1 MREDQGVARFTPP
14 TPRSRRLGRELRRL
28 RDQRG
33 LTQEEAA
40 RLLSCSQQRIARIES
55 GDIKPRPRDVLE
67 ILVAYEF
74 PHDADPGRGL
84 LAMARELRE
93 AGWWQRLN
101 TLPARYV
108 TFIAYEA
115 EASELRHFEPTL
127 IPGLIQTRAYA
138 EEVIRVGRET
148 DHDAICQRVEA
159 RMKRQEV
166 LTVRQPSLRL
176 HAIVTEPALMLEVGS
191 TDLMHE
197 QLTHIVKVAA
207 LPNVT
212 VQVLRLAAGAHLAVH
227 GGFEILTF
235 DGGDP
240 PLGYIETLAGELFLE
255 SPEEIR
261 RLTGVYDHLKS
272 LALSPRESVKF
283 VQEKTRGLNRMA

>member
-1 MREDQGVARFTPP
+1 MRDDQRVARFTPP

-28 RDQRG
+28 RTDRG

-40 RLLSCSQQRIARIES
+40 RLLTSSQQRVARIES

-67 ILVAYEF
+67 ILVAYEV
-74 PHDADPGRGL
+74 PHDSDPGRGL

-108 TFIAYEA
+108 TYIAYEA
-115 EASELRHFEPTL
+115 EASELRNFEPTL
-127 IPGLIQTRAYA
+127 IPGLLQTRAYA
-138 EEVIRVGRET
+138 EEVSRVGRET
-148 DHDAICQRVEA
+148 EQEEISQRVEA
-159 RMKRQEV
+159 QMKRQEV
-166 LTVRQPSLRL
+166 LTVRQAPLRL
-176 HAIVTEPALMLEVGS
+176 HAIVTEPALMLEVGNA
-191 TDLMHE
+191 DLMRE
-197 QLTHIVKVAA
+197 QLQHLAKVAA

-255 SPEEIR
+255 STEEIR
-261 RLTGVYDHLKS
+261 RLTTVYDHLKS
-272 LALSPRESVKF
+272 LAMSPRESVKF
-283 VQEKTRGLNRMA
+283 VQENARGLD

>member
-1 MREDQGVARFTPP
+1 MREDQRVARFTPP

-28 RDQRG
+28 REGQN
-33 LTQEEAA
+33 LTQDEAA
-40 RLLSCSQQRIARIES
+40 RLLKCSQQRIARIES

-67 ILVAYEF
+67 ILVAYKV
-74 PHDADPGRGL
+74 PHDEETGTSLR
-84 LAMARELRE
+84 AMAEQLRE
-93 AGWWQRLN
+93 PGWWQRLN

-115 EASELRHFEPTL
+115 EAAELRQFQPTL

-148 DHDAICQRVEA
+148 EHETIAQRVEA
-159 RMKRQEV
+159 RMKRQEI
-166 LTVRQPSLRL
+166 LTTRQPPLRL
-176 HAIVTEPALMLEVGS
+176 HAIITEQALMLEVGS
-191 TDLMHE
+191 VDLMRE
-197 QLTHIVKVAA
+197 QLDHIAKIAT

-212 VQVLRLAAGAHLAVH
+212 VQVLRLAAGVHLAVH
-227 GGFEILTF
+227 GGFEVLTF
-235 DGGDP
+235 TQGDP

-261 RLTGVYDHLKS
+261 RLTGVFDHLLS
-272 LALSPRESVKF
+272 LALSPRESIKF
-283 VQEKTRGLNRMA
+283 VQEKKDELRKLA